1 MDRDRHP
8 GRADPNPADPN
19 RYEFQAN
26 EKDGKVNFFP
36 IFQYAVKNT
45 EKIST
50 FDTDEKVKCKVS
62 MLLLKVKNSDFPTCV
77 LCKTGGRPL
86 F

>member
-8 GRADPNPADPN
+8 GHADPDPADPN
-19 RYEFQAN
+19 RYEFQAK
-26 EKDGKVNFFP
+26 EKAGKVNFFP

-45 EKIST
+45 EKINT

-62 MLLLKVKNSDFPTCV
+62 MLLLKVKKF
-77 LCKTGGRPL
+77 
-86 F
+86 